1 MENNT
6 VTFEKKWLDRAI
18 YYRFKINNWFL
29 QKFGLNGFAFFA
41 FAWGVGVTIV
51 VYEFILKHQ

>member
-18 YYRFKINNWFL
+18 YYWFKINNWFL

-41 FAWGVGVTIV
+41 FAWGVAVTIV
-51 VYEFILKHQ
+51 VYEFLLKHQ

>member
-18 YYRFKINNWFL
+18 YYRFKINNWLL

-41 FAWGVGVTIV
+41 FAWGVAVTIL
-51 VYEFILKHQ
+51 VYEFLLKHQ

>member
-18 YYRFKINNWFL
+18 SLRFKINNWFL

-41 FAWGVGVTIV
+41 FAWGVAVTIV
-51 VYEFILKHQ
+51 VYEFLLNHQ

>member
-41 FAWGVGVTIV
+41 FAWGVAVTIL
-51 VYEFILKHQ
+51 VYEFLQKHQ